1 MWEKVKR
8 SILPYKESL
17 SLTLVIW
24 GAIILGL
31 AFFPVKKKPV
41 YHSISLRLESPALVS
56 LNDTS
61 VLPNVFESETVPD
74 VQVTQSPETKAPE
87 TVSPE
92 MPLTVSENIL
102 LDNTSTVSTPTS
114 LSDTPPLL
122 SSTRETPSEGQTTT
136 PLQTSDEGPSQAAES
151 AESSGQRRQVL
162 QPSIEEAMANL
173 EKKSISA
180 KDTFSE
186 ADFEKAFG
194 SGNTREYSSGTRT
207 VDAVT
212 QNTLAQKTES
222 SLSGSV
228 GSVTG
233 SGMESAGK
241 NGVSTASS
249 QKSSDLTTVSETT
262 ASGLQKL
269 RMGKNFVT
277 KSSSGTEYNIK
288 TDVNISYKG
297 DTGTE
302 LFTDTG
308 RSLVLLE
315 PSHPVIVISPEK
327 EALINSSREV
337 TITFTVNSSG
347 LVDPNS
353 ITITP
358 SAMLPVEIQG
368 EIKDQI
374 ATWRFLV
381 PSSYEGYGQVSFNY
395 NIIKR

>member
-8 SILPYKESL
+8 SILSYKESL

-74 VQVTQSPETKAPE
+74 VQVTQSPETMAPE

-194 SGNTREYSSGTRT
+194 SG
-207 VDAVT
+207 
-212 QNTLAQKTES
+212 
-222 SLSGSV
+222 
-228 GSVTG
+228 
-233 SGMESAGK
+233 
-241 NGVSTASS
+241 
-249 QKSSDLTTVSETT
+249 
-262 ASGLQKL
+262 
-269 RMGKNFVT
+269 
-277 KSSSGTEYNIK
+277 
-288 TDVNISYKG
+288 
-297 DTGTE
+297 
-302 LFTDTG
+302 
-308 RSLVLLE
+308 
-315 PSHPVIVISPEK
+315 ISPAPK
-327 EALINSSREV
+327 AFCSSFFCLLIP
-337 TITFTVNSSG
+337 IG
-347 LVDPNS
+347 
-353 ITITP
+353 
-358 SAMLPVEIQG
+358 
-368 EIKDQI
+368 
-374 ATWRFLV
+374 
-381 PSSYEGYGQVSFNY
+381 
-395 NIIKR
+395 

>member
-8 SILPYKESL
+8 SILSYKESL

-24 GAIILGL
+24 VAIILGL

-41 YHSISLRLESPALVS
+41 YHSISLQLESPALVS

-74 VQVTQSPETKAPE
+74 VLETQSPETVAPE
-87 TVSPE
+87 IVSPE

-122 SSTRETPSEGQTTT
+122 SSIRETPSEGQTTT

-262 ASGLQKL
+262 A
-269 RMGKNFVT
+269 
-277 KSSSGTEYNIK
+277 
-288 TDVNISYKG
+288 
-297 DTGTE
+297 
-302 LFTDTG
+302 
-308 RSLVLLE
+308 
-315 PSHPVIVISPEK
+315 
-327 EALINSSREV
+327 
-337 TITFTVNSSG
+337 
-347 LVDPNS
+347 
-353 ITITP
+353 
-358 SAMLPVEIQG
+358 
-368 EIKDQI
+368 
-374 ATWRFLV
+374 
-381 PSSYEGYGQVSFNY
+381 
-395 NIIKR
+395 

>member
-8 SILPYKESL
+8 SILSYKESL

-74 VQVTQSPETKAPE
+74 VQVTQ
-87 TVSPE
+87 SPE

-233 SGMESAGK
+233 SEMESARK